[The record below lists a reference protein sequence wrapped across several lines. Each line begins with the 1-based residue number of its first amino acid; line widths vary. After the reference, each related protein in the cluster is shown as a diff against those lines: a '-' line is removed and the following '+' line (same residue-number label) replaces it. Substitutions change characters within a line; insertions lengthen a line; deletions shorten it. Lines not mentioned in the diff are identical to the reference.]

1 MITKWPT
8 LIFNNTPT
16 TTTKCHRFLFC
27 YINGSLKMSFVPT
40 IDFNLNRVWTEIHL
54 QFQSYWK
61 MKRMKWEWK
70 FRSIRHVKWIH
81 SEIRNWYKICF
92 HIYIYRFSA
101 SLCIYV
107 HYKTEHKNA
116 RTILN
121 GNEVNSLV
129 ILLKHLRS
137 KIFYF
142 ELIVFPMEKQ
152 IWTAILLKFRISFR
166 FVSEMKSSMINVTI
180 NVYIPNSIAF

>member
-1 MITKWPT
+1 MVHWKWALCQPFIQPSISIWIVSELKYICNFRATEKWSEWNESGNFGPFVT
-8 LIFNNTPT
+8 LN
-16 TTTKCHRFLFC
+16 
-27 YINGSLKMSFVPT
+27 
-40 IDFNLNRVWTEIHL
+40 E
-54 QFQSYWK
+54 
-61 MKRMKWEWK
+61 
-70 FRSIRHVKWIH
+70 SIRKF
-81 SEIRNWYKICF
+81 EIDIKYVF
-92 HIYIYRFSA
+92 IYIYRFSA

-166 FVSEMKSSMINVTI
+166 FVSEMKSSMINVTT